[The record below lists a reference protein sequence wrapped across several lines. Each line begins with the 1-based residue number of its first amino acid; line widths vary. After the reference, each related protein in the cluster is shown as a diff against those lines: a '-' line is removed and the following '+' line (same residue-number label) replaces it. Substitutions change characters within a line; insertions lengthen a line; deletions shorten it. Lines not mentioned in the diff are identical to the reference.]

1 MSGMKVLM
9 ENFKLLL
16 KKKEKRMRGII
27 GSSYQKLPYII
38 VQMLLA
44 QRVRNLSAMQETQE
58 IRV

>member
-16 KKKEKRMRGII
+16 EKKEKRMRDII
-27 GSSYQKLPYII
+27 GSSYQKPPYII
-38 VQMLLA
+38 TQMLLA

-58 IRV
+58 MRV